1 MKMQKILVTSSTA
14 GPASI
19 STSGDV
25 ISGGSLNGSVRITGT
40 GTRNIMF
47 RVKGPSMNTTA
58 TKLAN
63 PDMQILTLV
72 SGTWN
77 EILTSTDYGTAYTVA
92 TGYTDVTSTYASR
105 HTGNNLEPMVVLQV
119 GAGTYGA
126 VVTGG
131 TGRAIIEIYDV
142 TDE

>member
-105 HTGNNLEPMVVLQV
+105 HTGNNLEPMVVLQLS
-119 GAGTYGA
+119 AGTYGA

-131 TGRAIIEIYDV
+131 IGRAIIEVYDV